1 VDNFILKGRLNGN
14 VTATKAVDLLKTG
27 RLRGNITTPSLSV
40 ERGAL
45 FQGESKMDD
54 RGEHKPPTTFQPP
67 PEVPKTVQ

>member
-1 VDNFILKGRLNGN
+1 
-14 VTATKAVDLLKTG
+14 VDLLKTG